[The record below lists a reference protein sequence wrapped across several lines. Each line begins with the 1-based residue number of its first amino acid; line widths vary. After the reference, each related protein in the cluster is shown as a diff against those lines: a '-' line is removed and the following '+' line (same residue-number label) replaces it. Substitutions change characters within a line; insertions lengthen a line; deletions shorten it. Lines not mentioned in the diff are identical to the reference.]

1 MSEIPSFGQE
11 QFLEMPLGSVRVSL
25 GHLDRE
31 GRLKIFGRRDGG
43 CEERIKGEDIRIK
56 RYDNGMI
63 MIETNF
69 KKDHFFSC

>member
-43 CEERIKGEDIRIK
+43 FEERIKGEDIRIK
-56 RYDNGMI
+56 N
-63 MIETNF
+63 
-69 KKDHFFSC
+69 